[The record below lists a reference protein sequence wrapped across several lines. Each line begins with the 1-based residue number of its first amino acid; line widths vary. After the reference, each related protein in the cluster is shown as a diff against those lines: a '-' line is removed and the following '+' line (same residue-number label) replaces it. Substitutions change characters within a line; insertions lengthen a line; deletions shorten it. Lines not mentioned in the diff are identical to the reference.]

1 MFVSERPS
9 SSRVLT
15 SVLARAVVA
24 MLILFGRHPTP
35 GRCKSRLARALNSDE
50 AAAAIYDAIVRVV
63 LLRTSRERDDRD
75 TGGLQLKFSCASSD
89 DVAACEAL
97 FATGG
102 RWRACA
108 RNARDAAAIEVEA
121 QTQVDDLGAR
131 IVEAFRREVDDADD
145 ARSSDSSIG
154 RAVCVAGTDVP
165 EFSRALALEALAI
178 VEGASTADAPRVAFG
193 PSRDGGFYC
202 VAARATRENCDALAR
217 ALAGV
222 RWSASTTLEECARNC
237 HANGFDV
244 RATMPELLDVDDD
257 GDLDALLAERLAAD
271 DEREFPAVR
280 DAFAEMVRILENSR
294 AARP

>member
-1 MFVSERPS
+1 
-9 SSRVLT
+9 
-15 SVLARAVVA
+15 

-131 IVEAFRREVDDADD
+131 IVEAFRREVDGADD

-165 EFSRALALEALAI
+165 EFSRAHALEALAL
-178 VEGASTADAPRVAFG
+178 VEGASSADAPRVAFG

-202 VAARATRENCDALAR
+202 VAARATRANCDALER

-237 HANGFDV
+237 PRERFR
-244 RATMPELLDVDDD
+244 RARDDA
-257 GDLDALLAERLAAD
+257 GIIRRRRRRRFGRPPRRASRRRRRARV
-271 DEREFPAVR
+271 P
-280 DAFAEMVRILENSR
+280 SR
-294 AARP
+294 ARRVRGNGANIREQPRGAGLRFSPSGDEV

>member
-1 MFVSERPS
+1 
-9 SSRVLT
+9 
-15 SVLARAVVA
+15 

-108 RNARDAAAIEVEA
+108 RNARDAVAIEVEA

-131 IVEAFRREVDDADD
+131 IVEAFRREVDDD

-165 EFSRALALEALAI
+165 EFSRAHALEALAL
-178 VEGASTADAPRVAFG
+178 VEGASSADAPRVAFG

-202 VAARATRENCDALAR
+202 VAARATRANCDALEC

-237 HANGFDV
+237 RANGFDV

-271 DEREFPAVR
+271 DERESPAVR

>member
-1 MFVSERPS
+1 M
-9 SSRVLT
+9 
-15 SVLARAVVA
+15 
-24 MLILFGRHPTP
+24 G
-35 GRCKSRLARALNSDE
+35 SDD
-50 AAAAIYDAIVRVV
+50 AAASIYDAIVRVV

-131 IVEAFRREVDDADD
+131 IVEAFRREVDEVDDD

-165 EFSRALALEALAI
+165 EFSRAHALEALAL
-178 VEGASTADAPRVAFG
+178 VEGASSADARRWMEGDDRVEYVCVFLGDERRFG
-193 PSRDGGFYC
+193 G
-202 VAARATRENCDALAR
+202 VVR
-217 ALAGV
+217 ALAGEKSLG
-222 RWSASTTLEECARNC
+222 RCA
-237 HANGFDV
+237 G
-244 RATMPELLDVDDD
+244 
-257 GDLDALLAERLAAD
+257 G
-271 DEREFPAVR
+271 
-280 DAFAEMVRILENSR
+280 
-294 AARP
+294 

>member
-1 MFVSERPS
+1 
-9 SSRVLT
+9 
-15 SVLARAVVA
+15 
-24 MLILFGRHPTP
+24 
-35 GRCKSRLARALNSDE
+35 LNSDE

-108 RNARDAAAIEVEA
+108 RNARDAAAIEVDA
-121 QTQVDDLGAR
+121 QAQVDDLGAR

-237 HANGFDV
+237 RARGFDV

-257 GDLDALLAERLAAD
+257 GDLDVLLAERLAAD
-271 DEREFPAVR
+271 DASESPAAR
-280 DAFAEMVRILENSR
+280 DAFAEMARLLERARAAPSR
-294 AARP
+294 A